1 MKAKYAAILAAVLGS
16 ICCVGPLLL
25 IAVGLGTSAAVIGR
39 YHWFF
44 LIGAFAIL
52 VWAWAKHFREKTL
65 CACKHRPMD
74 GRGISLF
81 TLLIASVIVL
91 AFAGL
96 SIRSYAFAGSPPS
109 RPIANANL
117 QRLVIV
123 VDGLWCVACEIPVR
137 HALKRIDGVASVQV
151 SRAGKTATVDY
162 DPAKTNPAQ
171 LVAAINSTGYQAVLP
186 NKSDFF

>member
-1 MKAKYAAILAAVLGS
+1 MKARYAAILATVLGS

-25 IAVGLGTSAAVIGR
+25 IAVGLGTGAAVIGR

-44 LIGAFAIL
+44 VSGAIAVLGWGWIN
-52 VWAWAKHFREKTL
+52 HFREKAR
-65 CACKHRPMD
+65 CACEHRAIK
-74 GRGISLF
+74 RQRISLF
-81 TLLIASVIVL
+81 TLLVASVIVL

-96 SIRSYAFAGSPPS
+96 SIRGYAFAGSPPAT
-109 RPIANANL
+109 PIANANL
-117 QRLVIV
+117 QRVVIPV
-123 VDGLWCVACEIPVR
+123 EGIWCVACEIPVR

-151 SRAGKTATVDY
+151 SGAGKTATVDY

-186 NKSDFF
+186 NK